1 MSAIREIFVSWVGDT
16 KEYKEGIAQGA
27 RRCRPD
33 RKSIIC
39 RLLPSTA
46 CIIPINFC
54 INIFLSQ
61 RNMQKVQKP
70 YLTRTCDCSSSLSN
84 LGLIQQQTHL
94 RCNITASGYVTQE
107 IPAIAL
113 CPWYLA
119 INWCFSKFPESIIY
133 IKKVPNPIVHCWSPP
148 YLGIWVIL
156 VIVVFFFGFRHQK
169 QGRTRQNS
177 AYLENSL
184 AGYWPKFICKGLFFK
199 HKYSLTGSCPVSL
212 LPCSVP
218 QFWSGLGRAG
228 QGWCFVG
235 QPVFLKRW
243 GGAHQSEVHP

>member
-16 KEYKEGIAQGA
+16 KEYKEGIAEGA

-46 CIIPINFC
+46 CIIPINFY
-54 INIFLSQ
+54 INIFLCH
-61 RNMQKVQKP
+61 RNMKKVQKP

-84 LGLIQQQTHL
+84 LGLIQRQTHFEMQHL
-94 RCNITASGYVTQE
+94 CLSGYVTQK

-119 INWCFSKFPESIIY
+119 INWCFSTFPESIIY
-133 IKKVPNPIVHCWSPP
+133 IKKGAKSIVHCWNPP

-184 AGYWPKFICKGLFFK
+184 AGY
-199 HKYSLTGSCPVSL
+199 
-212 LPCSVP
+212 
-218 QFWSGLGRAG
+218 
-228 QGWCFVG
+228 
-235 QPVFLKRW
+235 
-243 GGAHQSEVHP
+243 